1 MNRLWVWISI
11 VIIGVVLIVA
21 LSPFAYREISRSFG
35 LSDQLGAEKPPGEP
49 PPELRESIERRIWVG
64 FGRTIILGSLLALA
78 AGILLTR
85 WLVAPLHQ
93 IEKGADELAR
103 GQFDYR
109 VPVKG
114 SSEMQSV
121 AESFNQMARELEHQ
135 QKLRRDMLA
144 DVSHELRHPIHVLL
158 GSQQAILDGVYP
170 LAMEEIDR
178 LLEQTRSLS
187 SLVDDLHELAQAE
200 ARELSLHMQKTNLSD
215 LVYYTTEAF
224 QPLALSGAIELNSE
238 IPSSPVFALVDASRI
253 RQVIQNLLVNAIR
266 YTPEGGSIHVS
277 LTDTGYDF
285 VEISIRDTGIGI
297 KPENIGA
304 IFDRFYRDDSS
315 RDRGLPGTG
324 LGLAITKA
332 LVEAHG
338 GRIEVQS
345 PGVNLG
351 STFKI
356 ILPVNGA
363 EDERDDVNSDISE
376 ADGL

>member
-356 ILPVNGA
+356 ILPVNSA

-376 ADGL
+376 ADAL